1 MCVRGVGGGGGRDKE
16 IRIELRSRQ
25 QTRRYVHAPSDAE
38 AAVITNEARRGTHV
52 PLCVRDLISLPAACV
67 VYLLAK

>member
-1 MCVRGVGGGGGRDKE
+1 MKKPALKRDD
-16 IRIELRSRQ
+16 LQPVCRQ
-25 QTRRYVHAPSDAE
+25 QTRWYVHAPPDAE
-38 AAVITNEARRGTHV
+38 AAVITNETRRGTHV